1 MNLFFRWLIRGL
13 LAAALLIGLGIA
25 MSWAPDRPVAELS
38 AQWAGEPSRFVSVQ
52 GMQVHIRDE
61 GPRDDPRPMV
71 LLHGTSASLHTWD
84 GWVEALK
91 GMRRVIRLDLP
102 GFGLTGPQP
111 EGDYSIAAYT
121 RFVLDLMDVLGVRE
135 CVLGG
140 NSLGGNIA
148 WETAVAAPH
157 RVVALVLVDAGG
169 YPLVSRSMPLGFRMA
184 CIPVLRNLLEWILP
198 RAVIESSL
206 RNVYGNPAKVT
217 RELVDRYYALAL
229 RAGNRRALVQRLEM
243 PVIDNARAIQNLK
256 LPVLV
261 LWGGQ
266 DRLIPPDNA
275 SRFARD
281 IGGSKLVVFEE
292 LGHVPHEEDPE
303 RTVAAVKAFL
313 GVQ

>member
-1 MNLFFRWLIRGL
+1 MNAFFRWLIRGL
-13 LAAALLIGLGIA
+13 LALALLIGLGIA
-25 MSWAPDRPVAELS
+25 MSWAPDRQVAELS
-38 AQWAGEPSRFVSVQ
+38 AQWAGEPSRFVALQ

-61 GPRDDPRPMV
+61 GPRDDPRPIV

-84 GWVEALK
+84 GWVETLK
-91 GMRRVIRLDLP
+91 GKRRVIRMDLP

-111 EGDYSIAAYT
+111 EGDYSIGAYT
-121 RFVLDLMDVLGVRE
+121 RFVIGVMDALGVRQ

-148 WETAVAAPH
+148 WETAVTAPQ

-169 YPLVSRSMPLGFRMA
+169 YPLVSRSVPLGFRLA
-184 CIPVLRNLLEWILP
+184 RIPVLRNLLEWILP

-217 RELVDRYYALAL
+217 SELVDRYYVLAL

-243 PVIDNARAIQNLK
+243 PVIDNARAIQSLK

-266 DRLIPPDNA
+266 DRLIPPENA
-275 SRFARD
+275 GRFAGD
-281 IGGSKLVVFEE
+281 IVGSKLVFFEE

-303 RTVAAVKAFL
+303 RTAAAVKAFL